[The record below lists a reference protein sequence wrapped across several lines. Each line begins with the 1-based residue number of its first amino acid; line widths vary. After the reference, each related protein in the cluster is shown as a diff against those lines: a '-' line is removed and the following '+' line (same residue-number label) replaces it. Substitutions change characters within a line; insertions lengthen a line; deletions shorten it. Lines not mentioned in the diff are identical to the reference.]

1 MSAWVTRESVSER
14 HPLFSV
20 LPSKQTWKLITCHH
34 IRVTPGIGHHY
45 PCLND
50 SVRLP
55 QSHSATTLPFLQG
68 IDHTAA
74 KAMLSIPHLI
84 VSLEAQSSL
93 VVLMSSKQKPY
104 PHNG

>member
-1 MSAWVTRESVSER
+1 MSAWVTGESVSER
-14 HPLFSV
+14 HTLFSV
-20 LPSKQTWKLITCHH
+20 VPSKQTWKLITCHH
-34 IRVTPGIGHHY
+34 VCVTPGAGC

-55 QSHSATTLPFLQG
+55 RSRTATTLPFLQG
-68 IDHTAA
+68 VNHTAA